1 MSDPIR
7 IAFAHEFRDV
17 EFSEHDAALRIF
29 ELGWR
34 AAMAHQVSPF
44 RREGELSDEE
54 ARGD

>member
-1 MSDPIR
+1 MNDPIR
-7 IAFAHEFRDV
+7 TAFAHEFRGI

-44 RREGELSDEE
+44 RTTGEMSEEE
-54 ARGD
+54 ARDD